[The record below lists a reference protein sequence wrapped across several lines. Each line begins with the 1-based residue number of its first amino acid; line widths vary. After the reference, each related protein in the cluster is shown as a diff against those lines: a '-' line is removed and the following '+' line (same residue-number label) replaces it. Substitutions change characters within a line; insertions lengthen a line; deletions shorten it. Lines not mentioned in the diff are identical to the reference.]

1 MSNVVCIDSSIIVK
15 LLTWEEGSEETEILV
30 EKIIARG
37 QKILMP
43 DFAITEIGSV
53 LRKKSRNKEITVE
66 ESEELWKIFL
76 DFKFIRFISSKEIAE
91 IAWNI
96 SVEENLPTL
105 YDAAFLAVAKMNSD
119 EDNIC
124 EFWTADKRLFNSLSP
139 HGKYYKYCKQLILGS
154 QV

>member
-15 LLTWEEGSEETEILV
+15 LLTWEEGSEKARILV

-53 LRKKSRNKEITVE
+53 LRKKTRSKEITIK
-66 ESEELWKIFL
+66 ESEELWNIFL
-76 DFKFIRFISSKEIAE
+76 DLKLIRFISSKEITE

-105 YDAAFLAVAKMNSD
+105 YDATFLAVAKMNSD
-119 EDNIC
+119 EYNIC

-139 HGKYYKYCKQLILGS
+139 HGKYYEYCKQLI
-154 QV
+154 

>member
-15 LLTWEEGSEETEILV
+15 LLTWEEGSEKARILV

-53 LRKKSRNKEITVE
+53 LRKKTRSKEIT
-66 ESEELWKIFL
+66 
-76 DFKFIRFISSKEIAE
+76 E

-105 YDAAFLAVAKMNSD
+105 YDATFLAVAKMNSD
-119 EDNIC
+119 EYNIC

-139 HGKYYKYCKQLILGS
+139 HGKYYEYCKQLI
-154 QV
+154 